1 MCFSQTLLAGFRT
14 GEYLDRGLQTA
25 GVLITATLG
34 LCRLLLVLDT
44 VQAQG
49 IKKKTK
55 QFTVGYTCRLAELQR
70 RSISEDIRMRNGS
83 LCV

>member
-49 IKKKTK
+49 MKKPNN
-55 QFTVGYTCRLAELQR
+55 LL
-70 RSISEDIRMRNGS
+70 
-83 LCV
+83 

>member
-1 MCFSQTLLAGFRT
+1 MKDVFFSDIIGRFQ
-14 GEYLDRGLQTA
+14 DRRVSGLQTA

-49 IKKKTK
+49 IKKPNN
-55 QFTVGYTCRLAELQR
+55 LL
-70 RSISEDIRMRNGS
+70 
-83 LCV
+83 